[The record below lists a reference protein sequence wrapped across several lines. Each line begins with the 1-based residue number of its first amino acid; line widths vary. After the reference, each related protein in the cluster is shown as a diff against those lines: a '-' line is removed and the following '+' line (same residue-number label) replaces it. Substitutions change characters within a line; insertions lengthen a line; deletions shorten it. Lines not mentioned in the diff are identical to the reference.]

1 VARRIATIARSEA
14 VIFDLHGTGA
24 TWDVYLDG
32 VRFEGGARAC
42 PDGGWIEIFVH
53 EGGCVVPRRIRGRVE
68 LVPTNGGRVCRSEEC
83 AA

>member
-1 VARRIATIARSEA
+1 MPAFIY
-14 VIFDLHGTGA
+14 DLHA
-24 TWDVYLDG
+24 CADWHVYLDG

-42 PDGGWIEIFVH
+42 PDGGWIEILVT

-68 LVPTNGGRVCRSEEC
+68 LVPTSGGPVVRSEER